1 MPESS
6 DSMYSA
12 FFARKHMTLSFYLKW
27 TEFTRNCEFFPFMG
41 SQGSEINRNKFTISC
56 EYGTLQVKLGY
67 HMFSSIKKEEYMKSE
82 LSDIF

>member
-41 SQGSEINRNKFTISC
+41 SQRSEINRNKFTISY